1 MYLKRIEINGFKSF
15 ASRTEL
21 DFLPGVTA
29 VVGPNGSGKSNISD
43 AVRWV
48 LGEQSAKSLRG
59 AKMEDVIFAG
69 SISEHRKQFAE
80 VTLVLDNE
88 SGTVALPYQEI
99 NVTRRVTRNG
109 DSDYFLN
116 KKPCRL
122 KDVLDLF
129 MDTGLSRDA
138 FAIIGQGRV
147 EQVISGKPEERRSV
161 IEEAAGVLKYR
172 NRKKQAERKL
182 TDTETN
188 LSRVDDILYE
198 LGGRI
203 EPLRE
208 QASLAKE
215 FLVARERYD
224 FLERGI
230 IATEIEQ
237 YMTQLTDVS
246 TEIESCQAQ
255 LLAEQERL
263 QETVATRET
272 QETSLEEKRRLETE
286 MQDRLRLVSTKL
298 VEIEGALNLAKEREK
313 HGAEMKARLEQEVT
327 VAEQRVAQ
335 IEQEEQTVLKQ
346 QQETQ
351 QLYLQ
356 TVAKREQA
364 DAALSYSD
372 RDFEKEA
379 EQLRSEAFEVASR
392 LAATTNA
399 YHRAQQDLLHAEEQ
413 QRSFSENVGS
423 KQTDRSTY
431 EAETIRLAEQ
441 VEELRNRLE
450 TLRQEEK
457 TQQDQYR
464 QQQETLRQME
474 QSIIDLHRRRDKTED
489 RIEFLESVKAD
500 YSGYFGAVK
509 TVLKQRD
516 RIAGIHG
523 AVAELITV
531 PARFEAAIET
541 ALGGAMQNVVV
552 DTDVTGRKL
561 IQELRRLNAGRATF
575 MPLSSI
581 QRRELSASVQQS
593 VSGMPGY
600 LGVAS
605 QLVTTREDFTKLK
618 DNLLGTTLVV
628 ESLEQANAIARSTG
642 HRYRIV
648 TLEGDVVNVGGSMTG
663 GSRKK
668 GTPLFS
674 QSRELEE
681 LQAGLKQGQAVIREQ
696 ERRRDEM
703 KTAMQQLVG
712 SLETNTRD
720 IQLVQAQLES
730 VREAYTDA
738 KRSLAVTSS
747 ELSVHD
753 GQLTR
758 LAEQAAEAK
767 SIIVASER
775 DMERLTNRQA
785 ELRQAIDQLKEAQ
798 SRGAVAVEELKQQQA
813 EALLEERT
821 VSMTHDQIDR
831 EVTRLRETLSHA
843 KLERSHKRRDLK
855 HVLEGFDEAKID
867 ALHTEKTQMQQEQ
880 TSVEREL
887 THVTAEIQQAAEN
900 LRLLRIQEAK
910 LAEARQA
917 TTQRLDQARLTQG
930 RLSTRLETRHET
942 LEEMGLVAELI
953 QPLTISFEEAKE
965 ELHLL
970 KRQLEEIGI
979 VNLGAIEEF
988 AEVDQRFTF
997 LSTQRDDLVSAKTD
1011 LYAVIEEMDR
1021 EVIRLFKQT
1030 YTAVREHFRETFR
1043 ELFGGGEADLILVDP
1058 TDLLT
1063 SGIDIVAKPPGKKLQ
1078 NLSLL
1083 SGGERALTAIAL
1095 LFAILKTRPV
1105 PFCVLDEVEAALD
1118 EANVARFGEF
1128 VHQLARETQFIIIT
1142 HRKGTMESA
1151 DVLYGV
1157 TMQQNGISEVLSV
1170 KLEEARRT
1178 LSEEVEP
1185 KGIKK

>member
-263 QETVATRET
+263 QETIATRET

-457 TQQDQYR
+457 TQQDQHR

-681 LQAGLKQGQAVIREQ
+681 LQTGLKQGQAVIREQ

-712 SLETNTRD
+712 SLESNTRD

-738 KRSLAVTSS
+738 KRSLAVTAS

-767 SIIVASER
+767 SIIAASEQ

-887 THVTAEIQQAAEN
+887 TLVTAEIQQAAEN

-910 LAEARQA
+910 LAEARQG

>member
-59 AKMEDVIFAG
+59 GKMEDVIFAG
-69 SISEHRKQFAE
+69 SITEHRKQFAE

-99 NVTRRVTRNG
+99 NVTRRVSRNG

-147 EQVISGKPEERRSV
+147 EQVISGKPEERRAV

-188 LSRVDDILYE
+188 LSRVDDILFE

-230 IATEIEQ
+230 IATEIQQ
-237 YMTQLTDVS
+237 YKTQLADVS
-246 TEIESCQAQ
+246 TEIESCQTQ
-255 LLAEQERL
+255 LLTEQDRL
-263 QETVATRET
+263 QDTIATRET
-272 QETSLEEKRRLETE
+272 QETSLEETRRLETE
-286 MQDRLRLVSTKL
+286 MQDRLRLVSNKL

-313 HGAEMKARLEQEVT
+313 HGAEMKARLEQEVA

-335 IEQEEQTVLKQ
+335 IEQEEQAVLKQ
-346 QQETQ
+346 QQQTQ
-351 QLYLQ
+351 QLYLD
-356 TVAKREQA
+356 TVAQREQA

-392 LAATTNA
+392 LAASTNA
-399 YHRAQQDLLHAEEQ
+399 YHRAKQDLLHAEEQ
-413 QRSFSENVGS
+413 QISFSENVGS

-431 EAETIRLAEQ
+431 EAETIRLGQQ

-450 TLRQEEK
+450 TLRQEEHA
-457 TQQDQYR
+457 QQDQHR

-575 MPLSSI
+575 MPLASI
-581 QRRELSASVQQS
+581 QRRELSASVQES
-593 VSGMPGY
+593 LSGMSGY

-605 QLVTTREDFTKLK
+605 NLVTTREDF
-618 DNLLGTTLVV
+618 
-628 ESLEQANAIARSTG
+628 I
-642 HRYRIV
+642 
-648 TLEGDVVNVGGSMTG
+648 
-663 GSRKK
+663 
-668 GTPLFS
+668 
-674 QSRELEE
+674 
-681 LQAGLKQGQAVIREQ
+681 
-696 ERRRDEM
+696 
-703 KTAMQQLVG
+703 
-712 SLETNTRD
+712 ET
-720 IQLVQAQLES
+720 
-730 VREAYTDA
+730 
-738 KRSLAVTSS
+738 
-747 ELSVHD
+747 
-753 GQLTR
+753 
-758 LAEQAAEAK
+758 
-767 SIIVASER
+767 
-775 DMERLTNRQA
+775 
-785 ELRQAIDQLKEAQ
+785 
-798 SRGAVAVEELKQQQA
+798 
-813 EALLEERT
+813 
-821 VSMTHDQIDR
+821 
-831 EVTRLRETLSHA
+831 
-843 KLERSHKRRDLK
+843 
-855 HVLEGFDEAKID
+855 
-867 ALHTEKTQMQQEQ
+867 
-880 TSVEREL
+880 ERES
-887 THVTAEIQQAAEN
+887 AW
-900 LRLLRIQEAK
+900 
-910 LAEARQA
+910 
-917 TTQRLDQARLTQG
+917 DDSG
-930 RLSTRLETRHET
+930 R
-942 LEEMGLVAELI
+942 
-953 QPLTISFEEAKE
+953 
-965 ELHLL
+965 
-970 KRQLEEIGI
+970 GI
-979 VNLGAIEEF
+979 A
-988 AEVDQRFTF
+988 
-997 LSTQRDDLVSAKTD
+997 
-1011 LYAVIEEMDR
+1011 
-1021 EVIRLFKQT
+1021 
-1030 YTAVREHFRETFR
+1030 
-1043 ELFGGGEADLILVDP
+1043 
-1058 TDLLT
+1058 
-1063 SGIDIVAKPPGKKLQ
+1063 
-1078 NLSLL
+1078 
-1083 SGGERALTAIAL
+1083 
-1095 LFAILKTRPV
+1095 
-1105 PFCVLDEVEAALD
+1105 
-1118 EANVARFGEF
+1118 
-1128 VHQLARETQFIIIT
+1128 
-1142 HRKGTMESA
+1142 
-1151 DVLYGV
+1151 
-1157 TMQQNGISEVLSV
+1157 
-1170 KLEEARRT
+1170 
-1178 LSEEVEP
+1178 
-1185 KGIKK
+1185 

>member
-59 AKMEDVIFAG
+59 GKMEDVIFAG
-69 SISEHRKQFAE
+69 SITEHRKQFAE

-99 NVTRRVTRNG
+99 NVTRRVSRNG

-147 EQVISGKPEERRSV
+147 EQVISGKPEERRAV

-188 LSRVDDILYE
+188 LSRVDDILFE

-230 IATEIEQ
+230 LATEIQQ
-237 YMTQLTDVS
+237 YKTQLADVS
-246 TEIESCQAQ
+246 TEIESCQTQ
-255 LLAEQERL
+255 LLTEQDRL
-263 QETVATRET
+263 QDTIATRET
-272 QETSLEEKRRLETE
+272 QETSLEETRRLETE
-286 MQDRLRLVSTKL
+286 MQDRLRLVSNKL

-313 HGAEMKARLEQEVT
+313 HGAEMKARLEQEVA

-335 IEQEEQTVLKQ
+335 IEQEEQAVLKQ
-346 QQETQ
+346 QQQTQ
-351 QLYLQ
+351 QLYLD
-356 TVAKREQA
+356 TVAQREQA

-392 LAATTNA
+392 LAASTNA
-399 YHRAQQDLLHAEEQ
+399 YHRAKQDLLHAEEQ
-413 QRSFSENVGS
+413 QISFSENVGS

-431 EAETIRLAEQ
+431 EAETIRLGQQ

-450 TLRQEEK
+450 TLRQEEHA
-457 TQQDQYR
+457 QQDQHR

-575 MPLSSI
+575 MPLASI
-581 QRRELSASVQQS
+581 QRRELSASVQES
-593 VSGMPGY
+593 LSGMSGY

-605 QLVTTREDFTKLK
+605 NLVTTREDFIKLK
-618 DNLLGTTLVV
+618 ENLLGTTLVV
-628 ESLEQANAIARSTG
+628 ESLEQANTIARSTG

-681 LQAGLKQGQAVIREQ
+681 LQTGLKQGQAVIREQ

-703 KTAMQQLVG
+703 RTANAQLAG
-712 SLETNTRD
+712 SLEENVRN

-730 VREAYTDA
+730 VREAFTEA
-738 KRSLAVTSS
+738 KRSLAVTAS

-753 GQLTR
+753 GQLNR

-767 SIIVASER
+767 AIIATSEQ
-775 DMERLTNRQA
+775 DMEQLTKRQV
-785 ELRQAIDQLKEAQ
+785 ELRQALDQLKEAQ

-821 VSMTHDQIDR
+821 VSMTRDQIDR
-831 EVTRLRETLSHA
+831 EVMRLRETLSHA

-855 HVLEGFDEAKID
+855 HILEGFDEAKID
-867 ALHTEKTQMQQEQ
+867 ALHVEKMQMQQEQ
-880 TSVEREL
+880 TSVEHEL
-887 THVTAEIQQAAEN
+887 TLVTKKIRQAAED

-910 LAEARQA
+910 LTEARQA
-917 TTQRLDQARLTQG
+917 TTQRLDQARLAQG

-942 LEEMGLVAELI
+942 LEEMGLIADLI
-953 QPLTISFEEAKE
+953 QPLTTSFEEAKE

-997 LSTQRDDLVSAKTD
+997 LSTQRDDLVNAKTD

-1021 EVIRLFKQT
+1021 EVVRLFKQT

>member
-69 SISEHRKQFAE
+69 SVSEHRKQFAE

-99 NVTRRVTRNG
+99 NVTRRVSRNG

-172 NRKKQAERKL
+172 HRKKQAERKL

-188 LSRVDDILYE
+188 LSRVDDILFE

-208 QASLAKE
+208 QAALAKE
-215 FLVARERYD
+215 FLIARERFD
-224 FLERGI
+224 VLERGI
-230 IATEIEQ
+230 LATEIEQ
-237 YMTQLTDVS
+237 YTTQITDV
-246 TEIESCQAQ
+246 TREIESCQQQ
-255 LLAEQERL
+255 LTTEQERY
-263 QETVATRET
+263 QATVATRET
-272 QETSLEEKRRLETE
+272 QETNLEAVRRLETE
-286 MQDRLRLVSTKL
+286 MQERLRHVSTQL
-298 VEIEGALNLAKEREK
+298 VEIQGALNLAKEREK
-313 HGAEMKARLEQEVT
+313 HGTEMKRRLEQEV
-327 VAEQRVAQ
+327 AQSDQRVER
-335 IEQEEQTVLKQ
+335 IEQEVQVAIRQ
-346 QQETQ
+346 QQETDQ
-351 QLYLQ
+351 SYLAA
-356 TVAKREQA
+356 VKRREAA
-364 DAALSYSD
+364 DAAVSYSD

-379 EQLRSEAFEVASR
+379 ESLRSEAFEVASQ

-399 YHRAQQDLLHAEEQ
+399 YQRAKQDLLQAEEQ
-413 QRSFSENVGS
+413 QTSFSANVGT
-423 KQTDRSTY
+423 KQTARSTY
-431 EAETIRLAEQ
+431 EAETLRLADQ
-441 VEELRNRLE
+441 VEQLRHRLDR
-450 TLRQEEK
+450 LRQEEQALQ
-457 TQQDQYR
+457 TTHR
-464 QQQETLRQME
+464 QQQETIGQME
-474 QSIIDLHRRRDKTED
+474 QSIIDLYRRRDKTED

-509 TVLKQRD
+509 MVLKQRD
-516 RIAGIHG
+516 RIPGIHG

-531 PARFEAAIET
+531 PARYEAAIET

-552 DTDVTGRKL
+552 DTDATGRKL

-575 MPLSSI
+575 MPLGSI
-581 QRRELSASVQQS
+581 QRRELSPSVQTNLS
-593 VSGMPGY
+593 SMSGY

-605 QLVTTREDFTKLK
+605 DLVTTREEFVHLK
-618 DNLLGTTLVV
+618 QNLLGTTVVV
-628 ESLEQANAIARSTG
+628 ETLEQANGIARATG

-648 TLEGDVVNVGGSMTG
+648 TLDGDVVNVGGSMTG

-681 LQAGLKQGQAVIREQ
+681 LQTGLKQGQAVIKEQ
-696 ERRRDEM
+696 ERRRDDLTSTLKESVQ
-703 KTAMQQLVG
+703 TLADTGREIQAVQTE
-712 SLETNTRD
+712 LE
-720 IQLVQAQLES
+720 I
-730 VREAYTDA
+730 VREAFTDA
-738 KRSLAVTSS
+738 KRSLAVTDS

-753 GQLTR
+753 GQLHR
-758 LAEQAAEAK
+758 LVEQATEAK
-767 SIIVASER
+767 KIIKVSES
-775 DMERLTNRQA
+775 DIERLTKRQA
-785 ELRQAIDQLKEAQ
+785 ELRQTIDQLKEAQ

-821 VSMTHDQIDR
+821 VSMTKEQASR
-831 EVTRLRETLSHA
+831 EVERMQETLSHA

-855 HVLEGFDEAKID
+855 HVSEGFDEAKIE
-867 ALHTEKTQMQQEQ
+867 ALHAEQVQMQHEQ
-880 TSVEREL
+880 VTVEEKL
-887 THVTAEIQQAAEN
+887 TTVTKQIQQATEA
-900 LRLLRIQEAK
+900 LRLLRMQEAK
-910 LAEARQA
+910 LKEDQQV
-917 TTQRLDQARLTQG
+917 TTQRLDQARLAQG
-930 RLSTRLETRHET
+930 RLSTRLETRHEL
-942 LEEMGLVAELI
+942 LEEMGLVVDLME
-953 QPLTISFEEAKE
+953 PLTIPFEEAKE

-1011 LYAVIEEMDR
+1011 LYAVIDEMDR

-1030 YTAVREHFRETFR
+1030 YTSVREHFRETFR

-1128 VHQLARETQFIIIT
+1128 VHQLARDTQFIIIT

-1178 LSEEVEP
+1178 LSEEVES
-1185 KGIKK
+1185 KGIK

>member
-263 QETVATRET
+263 QETIATRET

-457 TQQDQYR
+457 TQQDQHR

-767 SIIVASER
+767 SIIAASEQ

-831 EVTRLRETLSHA
+831 EVTRLRETLNHA

-887 THVTAEIQQAAEN
+887 TLVTAEIQQAAEN

>member
-263 QETVATRET
+263 QETIATRET

-431 EAETIRLAEQ
+431 EAETIRLAQQ

-457 TQQDQYR
+457 TQQDQHR

-767 SIIVASER
+767 SIIAASER

-887 THVTAEIQQAAEN
+887 TLVTAEIQQAAEN

>member
-69 SISEHRKQFAE
+69 SISEQRKQFAE

-99 NVTRRVTRNG
+99 SVTRRVTRNG

-129 MDTGLSRDA
+129 LDTGLSRDA

-188 LSRVDDILYE
+188 LSRIDDILFE

-230 IATEIEQ
+230 IATEIQ
-237 YMTQLTDVS
+237 HYMTQLADVS
-246 TEIESCQAQ
+246 TEIEACQAQ
-255 LLAEQERL
+255 LLAEQDRL
-263 QETVATRET
+263 QGTIDTRET
-272 QETSLEEKRRLETE
+272 QEASLEETRRLETE
-286 MQDRLRLVSTKL
+286 MQDRLRHVSTKL

-313 HGAEMKARLEQEVT
+313 HGTEMKERLEQEVT

-335 IEQEEQTVLKQ
+335 IEQEEQTILKQ
-346 QQETQ
+346 QQQTH
-351 QLYLQ
+351 QLYLD
-356 TVAKREQA
+356 TVAQREKA

-399 YHRAQQDLLHAEEQ
+399 YHRAKQDLLHAEEQ
-413 QRSFSENVGS
+413 QHSFSENVGS

-431 EAETIRLAEQ
+431 EAETIRLGQQ
-441 VEELRNRLE
+441 VEELRDRLE
-450 TLRQEEK
+450 TLRQEEQA
-457 TQQDQYR
+457 QQERNR

-474 QSIIDLHRRRDKTED
+474 QSILDLHRRRDKTED

-516 RIAGIHG
+516 RMAGIHG

-541 ALGGAMQNVVV
+541 ALGGAMQNIVV
-552 DTDVTGRKL
+552 DTDATGRKL

-581 QRRELSASVQQS
+581 QRRELSTSVQES
-593 VSGMPGY
+593 LSSMPGY

-605 QLVTTREDFTKLK
+605 HLVTTREDFTKLK

-628 ESLEQANAIARSTG
+628 ESLEQANTIARSTG

-681 LQAGLKQGQAVIREQ
+681 LKTGLKQGQAVIREQ

-703 KTAMQQLVG
+703 RTAVKQLG
-712 SLETNTRD
+712 ESLEENVRD

-730 VREAYTDA
+730 VREAFTEA

-747 ELSVHD
+747 ELSVND
-753 GQLTR
+753 GQLNR

-767 SIIVASER
+767 TIIATSEQ
-775 DMERLTNRQA
+775 DMELLTNRQG
-785 ELRQAIDQLKEAQ
+785 ELRQALDQLKEAQ

-821 VSMTHDQIDR
+821 VSMTRDQIDR
-831 EVTRLRETLSHA
+831 EVMRLRETLSHA

-867 ALHTEKTQMQQEQ
+867 ALHAEKMQMEQEQ
-880 TSVEREL
+880 TAVEREL
-887 THVTAEIQQAAEN
+887 TLVTNKIKQAAES

-910 LAEARQA
+910 LTEARQG
-917 TTQRLDQARLTQG
+917 TTQRLDQARLAQG
-930 RLSTRLETRHET
+930 RLSTRLETRHEI
-942 LEEMGLVAELI
+942 LEEMGLIVDLI
-953 QPLTISFEEAKE
+953 QPLTTSFEEAKE

-997 LSTQRDDLVSAKTD
+997 LSAQRDDLVNAKTD

-1030 YTAVREHFRETFR
+1030 YTAVREHFRETFQ

-1178 LSEEVEP
+1178 LNEEAEP
-1185 KGIKK
+1185 KEIKK

>member
-69 SISEHRKQFAE
+69 SVSEHRKQFAE

-99 NVTRRVTRNG
+99 NVTRRVSRNG

-172 NRKKQAERKL
+172 HRKKQAERKL

-188 LSRVDDILYE
+188 LSRVDDILFE

-208 QASLAKE
+208 QAALAKE
-215 FLVARERYD
+215 FLIARERFD
-224 FLERGI
+224 VLERGI
-230 IATEIEQ
+230 LATEIEQ
-237 YMTQLTDVS
+237 YTTQITDV
-246 TEIESCQAQ
+246 TREIESCQQQ
-255 LLAEQERL
+255 LTTEQERY
-263 QETVATRET
+263 QATVATRET
-272 QETSLEEKRRLETE
+272 QETNLEAVRRLETE
-286 MQDRLRLVSTKL
+286 MQERLRHVSTQL
-298 VEIEGALNLAKEREK
+298 VEIQGALNLAKEREK
-313 HGAEMKARLEQEVT
+313 HGTEMKRRLEQEV
-327 VAEQRVAQ
+327 AQADQRVER
-335 IEQEEQTVLKQ
+335 IEQEVQVAIRQ
-346 QQETQ
+346 QQETDQ
-351 QLYLQ
+351 SYL
-356 TVAKREQA
+356 VAVKRREAA
-364 DAALSYSD
+364 DAAVSYSD

-379 EQLRSEAFEVASR
+379 ESLRSEAFEVASQ

-399 YHRAQQDLLHAEEQ
+399 YQRAKQDLLQAEEQ
-413 QRSFSENVGS
+413 QTSFSANVGT
-423 KQTDRSTY
+423 KQTARSTY
-431 EAETIRLAEQ
+431 EAETLRLADQ
-441 VEELRNRLE
+441 VEQLRHRLDR
-450 TLRQEEK
+450 LRQEEQALQ
-457 TQQDQYR
+457 TTHR
-464 QQQETLRQME
+464 QQQETIGQME
-474 QSIIDLHRRRDKTED
+474 QSIIDLYRRRDKTED

-509 TVLKQRD
+509 MVLKQRD
-516 RIAGIHG
+516 RIPGIHG

-531 PARFEAAIET
+531 PARYEAAIET

-552 DTDVTGRKL
+552 DTDATGRKL

-575 MPLSSI
+575 MPLGSI
-581 QRRELSASVQQS
+581 QRRELSPSVQTNLS
-593 VSGMPGY
+593 SMSGY

-605 QLVTTREDFTKLK
+605 DLVTTREEFVHLK
-618 DNLLGTTLVV
+618 QNLLGTTVVV
-628 ESLEQANAIARSTG
+628 ETLEQANGIARATG

-648 TLEGDVVNVGGSMTG
+648 TLDGDVVNVGGSMTG

-681 LQAGLKQGQAVIREQ
+681 LQTGLKQGQAVIKEQ
-696 ERRRDEM
+696 ERRRDDLTSTLKESVQ
-703 KTAMQQLVG
+703 TLADTGREIQAVQTEL
-712 SLETNTRD
+712 D
-720 IQLVQAQLES
+720 I
-730 VREAYTDA
+730 VREAFTDA
-738 KRSLAVTSS
+738 KRSLAVTDS

-753 GQLTR
+753 GQLHR
-758 LAEQAAEAK
+758 LVEQATEAK
-767 SIIVASER
+767 KIIKVSES
-775 DMERLTNRQA
+775 DIERLTKRQA
-785 ELRQAIDQLKEAQ
+785 ELRQTIDQLKEAQ

-821 VSMTHDQIDR
+821 VSMTKEQASR
-831 EVTRLRETLSHA
+831 EVERMQETLSHA

-855 HVLEGFDEAKID
+855 HVSEGFDEAKIE
-867 ALHTEKTQMQQEQ
+867 ALHAEQVQMQHEQ
-880 TSVEREL
+880 VTVEEKL
-887 THVTAEIQQAAEN
+887 TTVTKQIQQATEA
-900 LRLLRIQEAK
+900 LRLLRMQEAK
-910 LAEARQA
+910 LKEDQQV
-917 TTQRLDQARLTQG
+917 TTQRLDQARLAQG
-930 RLSTRLETRHET
+930 RLSTRLETRHEL
-942 LEEMGLVAELI
+942 LEEMGLVVDLME
-953 QPLTISFEEAKE
+953 PLTIPFEEAKE

-970 KRQLEEIGI
+970 KRQIEEIGI

-1011 LYAVIEEMDR
+1011 LYAVIDEMDR

-1030 YTAVREHFRETFR
+1030 YTSVREHFRETFR

-1128 VHQLARETQFIIIT
+1128 VHQLARDTQFIIIT

-1178 LSEEVEP
+1178 LSEEVES
-1185 KGIKK
+1185 KGIK

>member
-263 QETVATRET
+263 QETIATRET

-356 TVAKREQA
+356 AVAKREQA

-431 EAETIRLAEQ
+431 EAETIRLAQQ

-457 TQQDQYR
+457 TQQDQHR

-681 LQAGLKQGQAVIREQ
+681 LQTGLKQGQAVIREQ

-712 SLETNTRD
+712 SLESNTRD

-738 KRSLAVTSS
+738 KRSLAVTAS

-767 SIIVASER
+767 SIIAASEQ

-887 THVTAEIQQAAEN
+887 TLVTAEIQQAAEN

-910 LAEARQA
+910 LAEARQG

-1128 VHQLARETQFIIIT
+1128 VHQLARDTQFIIIT

>member
-215 FLVARERYD
+215 FLVARERYE

-263 QETVATRET
+263 QETIATRET

-335 IEQEEQTVLKQ
+335 IEREEQTVLKQ

-457 TQQDQYR
+457 TQQDQHR

-767 SIIVASER
+767 SIIAASER

-887 THVTAEIQQAAEN
+887 TLVTAEIQQAAEN

>member
-335 IEQEEQTVLKQ
+335 IEQEEQAVLKQ

-457 TQQDQYR
+457 TQKDQHR

-767 SIIVASER
+767 SIIAASER

>member
-263 QETVATRET
+263 QETIATRET

-327 VAEQRVAQ
+327 VVEQRVAQ

-431 EAETIRLAEQ
+431 EAETIRLAQQ

-457 TQQDQYR
+457 TQQDQHR

-681 LQAGLKQGQAVIREQ
+681 LQTGLKQGQAVIREQ

-712 SLETNTRD
+712 SLESNTRD

-738 KRSLAVTSS
+738 KRSLAVTAS

-767 SIIVASER
+767 SIIAASEQ

-887 THVTAEIQQAAEN
+887 TLVTAEIQQAAEN

-910 LAEARQA
+910 LAEARQG

-1128 VHQLARETQFIIIT
+1128 VHQLARDTQFIIIT

>member
-263 QETVATRET
+263 QETIATRET

-457 TQQDQYR
+457 TQQDQHR
-464 QQQETLRQME
+464 QQQDTLRQME

-767 SIIVASER
+767 SIIAASEQ

>member
-172 NRKKQAERKL
+172 HRKKQAERKL

-188 LSRVDDILYE
+188 LSRVDDILFE

-208 QASLAKE
+208 QAALAKE
-215 FLVARERYD
+215 FLLARERYD

-230 IATEIEQ
+230 IATEIQQ
-237 YMTQLTDVS
+237 YTSQLTEV
-246 TEIESCQAQ
+246 TAEIEACQAQ
-255 LLAEQERL
+255 LLAEQERFQTTVTTREA
-263 QETVATRET
+263 QETKLEAT
-272 QETSLEEKRRLETE
+272 RRLETE
-286 MQDRLRLVSTKL
+286 LQERLRHVSTKL
-298 VEIEGALNLAKEREK
+298 VEIEGSLNLAKEREK
-313 HGAEMKARLEQEVT
+313 HGTEMKQRLEQEVA
-327 VAEQRVAQ
+327 VAEQRVLD
-335 IEQEEQTVLKQ
+335 IEQEEQALVLR
-346 QQETQ
+346 QQETNQRYLETVQ
-351 QLYLQ
+351 Q
-356 TVAKREQA
+356 REAA

-372 RDFEKEA
+372 HDFEKEA

-399 YHRAQQDLLHAEEQ
+399 YHRAKQDLLHAEEQ
-413 QRSFSENVGS
+413 QQRFSENVGS
-423 KQTDRSTY
+423 KQTARSTY
-431 EAETIRLAEQ
+431 EAETLRLEEQ
-441 VEELRNRLE
+441 VEQLRTRLE
-450 TLRQEEK
+450 TLRHEEN
-457 TQQDQYR
+457 THQQTYR
-464 QQQETLRQME
+464 QYQETIVQMN
-474 QSIIDLHRRRDKTED
+474 QSILDLHRRRDKTED

-509 TVLKQRD
+509 TVLKQRE
-516 RIAGIHG
+516 RISGIHG

-531 PARFEAAIET
+531 PARYEAAIET
-541 ALGGAMQNVVV
+541 ALGGAMQNIVV
-552 DTDVTGRKL
+552 DTDGTGRKL

-581 QRRELSASVQQS
+581 QRRELSGSVRQNLS
-593 VSGMPGY
+593 NMSGY

-605 QLVTTREDFTKLK
+605 DLVTTRDEFTKLK
-618 DNLLGTTLVV
+618 ENLLGTTLVV
-628 ESLEQANAIARSTG
+628 ESLEQANAIARTTG

-648 TLEGDVVNVGGSMTG
+648 TLDGDVVNVGGSMTG

-681 LQAGLKQGQAVIREQ
+681 LQTGLKQGQAVIREQ
-696 ERRRDEM
+696 ERRRDDMTVTLNELKATLE
-703 KTAMQQLVG
+703 KTVQ
-712 SLETNTRD
+712 D
-720 IQLVQAQLES
+720 IQAVQVELES
-730 VREAYTDA
+730 VREAWTDA
-738 KRSLAVTSS
+738 KRSLAVTAS

-753 GQLTR
+753 GQLNR
-758 LAEQAAEAK
+758 LTEQATEAK
-767 SIIVASER
+767 AIIQTSER
-775 DMERLTNRQA
+775 DIEQLTVRQT
-785 ELRQAIDQLKEAQ
+785 ELRQTIDQLKAAQ
-798 SRGAVAVEELKQQQA
+798 SRGAVAIEELKQQQA

-821 VSMTHDQIDR
+821 ASMTRDQIDR
-831 EVTRLRETLSHA
+831 EVERLQQTLTHA

-855 HVLEGFDEAKID
+855 HILEGFDEAKIG
-867 ALHTEKTQMQQEQ
+867 ALHAEQALMQDEQ
-880 TSVEREL
+880 VSVEQEL
-887 THVTAEIQQAAEN
+887 ALVTKEIQEAAEG

-910 LAEARQA
+910 LKEEQQG

-930 RLSTRLETRHET
+930 RLSTRLETRQET
-942 LEEMGLVAELI
+942 LEEMGLIADLI
-953 QPLTISFEEAKE
+953 QPLTIPFDEAKE

-1011 LYAVIEEMDR
+1011 LYGIIEEMDR

-1178 LSEEVEP
+1178 LSEEVES

>member
-263 QETVATRET
+263 QETIATRET

-457 TQQDQYR
+457 TQQDQHR

-767 SIIVASER
+767 SIIAASER

-887 THVTAEIQQAAEN
+887 TLVTAEIQQAAEN

>member
-69 SISEHRKQFAE
+69 SISEQRKQFAE

-99 NVTRRVTRNG
+99 SVTRRVTRNG

-129 MDTGLSRDA
+129 LDTGLSRDA

-188 LSRVDDILYE
+188 LSRIDDILFE

-230 IATEIEQ
+230 IATEIQ
-237 YMTQLTDVS
+237 HYMTQLADVS
-246 TEIESCQAQ
+246 TEIEACQAQ
-255 LLAEQERL
+255 LLAEQDRL
-263 QETVATRET
+263 QGTIDTRET
-272 QETSLEEKRRLETE
+272 QEASLEETRRLETE
-286 MQDRLRLVSTKL
+286 MQDRLRHVSTKL

-313 HGAEMKARLEQEVT
+313 HGTEMKERLEQEVT

-335 IEQEEQTVLKQ
+335 IEQEEQTILKQ
-346 QQETQ
+346 QQQTH
-351 QLYLQ
+351 QLYLD
-356 TVAKREQA
+356 TVAQREKA

-399 YHRAQQDLLHAEEQ
+399 YHRAKQDLLHAEEQ
-413 QRSFSENVGS
+413 QHSFSENVGS

-431 EAETIRLAEQ
+431 EAETIRLGQQ
-441 VEELRNRLE
+441 VEELRDRLE
-450 TLRQEEK
+450 TLRQEEQA
-457 TQQDQYR
+457 QQERNR

-474 QSIIDLHRRRDKTED
+474 QSILDLHRRRDKTED

-516 RIAGIHG
+516 RMAGIHG

-541 ALGGAMQNVVV
+541 ALGGAMQNIVV
-552 DTDVTGRKL
+552 DTDATGRKL

-581 QRRELSASVQQS
+581 QRRELSTSVQES
-593 VSGMPGY
+593 LSSMPGY

-605 QLVTTREDFTKLK
+605 HLVTTREDFTKLK

-628 ESLEQANAIARSTG
+628 ESLEQANTIARSTG

-681 LQAGLKQGQAVIREQ
+681 LKTGLKQGQAVIREQ

-703 KTAMQQLVG
+703 RTAVKQLG
-712 SLETNTRD
+712 ESLEENVRD

-730 VREAYTDA
+730 VREAFTEA

-753 GQLTR
+753 GQLNR
-758 LAEQAAEAK
+758 LAEQVAEAK
-767 SIIVASER
+767 TIIATSEQ
-775 DMERLTNRQA
+775 DMELLTNRQG
-785 ELRQAIDQLKEAQ
+785 ELRQALDQLKEAQ

-821 VSMTHDQIDR
+821 VSMTRDQIDR
-831 EVTRLRETLSHA
+831 EVIRLRETLSHA

-867 ALHTEKTQMQQEQ
+867 ALHAEKMQMEQEQ
-880 TSVEREL
+880 TAVEREL
-887 THVTAEIQQAAEN
+887 TLVTNKIKQAAES

-910 LAEARQA
+910 LTEARQG
-917 TTQRLDQARLTQG
+917 TTQRLDQARLAQG

-942 LEEMGLVAELI
+942 LEEMGLIVDLI
-953 QPLTISFEEAKE
+953 QPLTTSFEEAKE

-997 LSTQRDDLVSAKTD
+997 LSTQRDDLVNAKTD

-1178 LSEEVEP
+1178 LSEEAEP
-1185 KGIKK
+1185 KEIKK

>member
-263 QETVATRET
+263 QETIATRET

-431 EAETIRLAEQ
+431 EAETIRLAQQ

-457 TQQDQYR
+457 TQQDQHR
-464 QQQETLRQME
+464 QQQETLRQTD

-681 LQAGLKQGQAVIREQ
+681 LQTGLKQGQAVIREQ

-703 KTAMQQLVG
+703 KTAMQQLVD

-738 KRSLAVTSS
+738 KRSLAVTAS

-767 SIIVASER
+767 SIIAASEQ
-775 DMERLTNRQA
+775 DIEQLTNRQA

-880 TSVEREL
+880 ASVEREL
-887 THVTAEIQQAAEN
+887 TLVTAEIQQAAEN

-910 LAEARQA
+910 LTEARQG

-1011 LYAVIEEMDR
+1011 LYVVIEEMDR

>member
-69 SISEHRKQFAE
+69 SMSEHRKQFAE

-88 SGTVALPYQEI
+88 SGTVALPYQELS
-99 NVTRRVTRNG
+99 VTRRVSRNG

-172 NRKKQAERKL
+172 HRKKQAERKL
-182 TDTETN
+182 SDTETN
-188 LSRVDDILYE
+188 LSRVDDILFE

-215 FLVARERYD
+215 YLIARDRFE

-230 IATEIEQ
+230 IAEEIQ
-237 YMTQLTDVS
+237 GYMTQLTQL
-246 TEIESCQAQ
+246 TMEIETLDQQ
-255 LLAEQERL
+255 LGTEQERL
-263 QETVATRET
+263 QQTQAARET
-272 QETSLEEKRRLETE
+272 QEAGLEEIRRMETD
-286 MQDRLRLVSTKL
+286 MQERLRHVSTTL
-298 VEIEGALNLAKEREK
+298 VEIQGSLNLAKEREK
-313 HGAEMKARLEQEVT
+313 HGTQMKERLEQEVAT
-327 VAEQRVAQ
+327 LEARVAQ
-335 IEQEEQTVLKQ
+335 IDGEAKKAALLRE
-346 QQETQ
+346 ETQ
-351 QLYLQ
+351 QAHMG
-356 TVAKREQA
+356 TVKRREQA
-364 DAALSYSD
+364 DAALTYSD

-392 LAATTNA
+392 LAATNNA
-399 YHRAQQDLLHAEEQ
+399 YNRAKQDLHDAEALRRTFTEGAGTKQSVRSAYEADVTRLEAAVKEARQQLDLLVEQEAHSERERQEQ
-413 QRSFSENVGS
+413 Q
-423 KQTDRSTY
+423 T
-431 EAETIRLAEQ
+431 TISQ
-441 VEELRNRLE
+441 VER
-450 TLRQEEK
+450 
-457 TQQDQYR
+457 
-464 QQQETLRQME
+464 
-474 QSIIDLHRRRDKTED
+474 SIVDLHRRRDKTED

-509 TVLKQRD
+509 TILKQRE
-516 RIAGIHG
+516 RVSGIHG
-523 AVAELITV
+523 AVAELISV
-531 PARFEAAIET
+531 PARYEAAIET

-552 DTDVTGRKL
+552 DTDATGRTL

-581 QRRELSASVQQS
+581 QRRDLNQSVRDQLSAMQ
-593 VSGMPGY
+593 GY
-600 LGVAS
+600 IGVAS
-605 QLVTTREDFTKLK
+605 ELVTTTDELTKLK
-618 DNLLGTTLVV
+618 QNLLGTTLVV
-628 ESLEQANAIARSTG
+628 ESLEQANAIARATG
-642 HRYRIV
+642 HRYRLV
-648 TLEGDVVNVGGSMTG
+648 TLDGDVVNVGGSMTG

-674 QSRELEE
+674 QSRELDE
-681 LQAGLKQGQAVIREQ
+681 LREGLTQGQAVIREQ
-696 ERRRDEM
+696 ERRLAEMKVAGEQLNATLETLAQDMKTIRTTLESLRDELTEA
-703 KTAMQQLVG
+703 KHGLAITA
-712 SLETNTRD
+712 
-720 IQLVQAQLES
+720 
-730 VREAYTDA
+730 
-738 KRSLAVTSS
+738 S
-747 ELSVHD
+747 ELSVQD
-753 GQLTR
+753 GQLQR
-758 LAEQAAEAK
+758 LAEQ
-767 SIIVASER
+767 ER
-775 DMERLTNRQA
+775 DAKATIEQA
-785 ELRQAIDQLKEAQ
+785 EHDIAKLTKRQQELRRDLDQLKEAQ
-798 SRGAVAVEELKQQQA
+798 ARGAVTIDELKQQQA
-813 EALLEERT
+813 DALLEERT
-821 VSMTHDQIDR
+821 MALKFDQVNR
-831 EVTRLRETLSHA
+831 EVERIEESLNHT
-843 KLERSHKRRDLK
+843 KLERSHKRRDLR
-855 HVLEGFDEAKID
+855 HVLEGFGEDQIV
-867 ALHTEKTQMQQEQ
+867 ALHAEQTQMLQEQATVEQELKAITERIQQEG
-880 TSVEREL
+880 
-887 THVTAEIQQAAEN
+887 EN
-900 LRLLRIQEAK
+900 LRLLRIREAK
-910 LAEARQA
+910 LKEEQQTAKYQ
-917 TTQRLDQARLTQG
+917 LDQARLSQG
-930 RLSTRLETRHET
+930 RISTRLETRQET
-942 LEEMGLVAELI
+942 LDEMGLILELI
-953 QPLTISFEEAKE
+953 EPLTIPFEEAKE

-979 VNLGAIEEF
+979 VNIGAIEEF

-997 LSTQRDDLVSAKTD
+997 LSTQRDDLVTAKTD
-1011 LYAVIEEMDR
+1011 LYAVIDEMDR
-1021 EVIRLFKQT
+1021 EVVRLFKQT
-1030 YTAVREHFRETFR
+1030 FTAVREHFRETFR

-1058 TDLLT
+1058 SDLLT

-1128 VHQLARETQFIIIT
+1128 VHQLARDTQFIIIT

-1178 LSEEVEP
+1178 LSEEVES
-1185 KGIKK
+1185 KELKR

>member
-263 QETVATRET
+263 QETIATRET

-431 EAETIRLAEQ
+431 EAETIRLAQQ

-457 TQQDQYR
+457 TQQDQHR

-681 LQAGLKQGQAVIREQ
+681 LQTGLKQGQAVIREQ

-712 SLETNTRD
+712 SLESNTRD

-738 KRSLAVTSS
+738 KRSLAVTAS

-758 LAEQAAEAK
+758 LAEQATEAK
-767 SIIVASER
+767 SIIAASEQ

-887 THVTAEIQQAAEN
+887 TLVTAEIQQAAEN

-910 LAEARQA
+910 LAEARQG

-1128 VHQLARETQFIIIT
+1128 VHQLARDTQFIIIT

>member
-172 NRKKQAERKL
+172 HRKKQAERKL

-188 LSRVDDILYE
+188 LSRVDDILFE

-208 QASLAKE
+208 QAALAKE
-215 FLVARERYD
+215 FLLARERYD

-230 IATEIEQ
+230 IATEIQQ
-237 YMTQLTDVS
+237 YTSQLTEV
-246 TEIESCQAQ
+246 TAEIEACQAQ
-255 LLAEQERL
+255 LLAEQERFQTTVTTREA
-263 QETVATRET
+263 QETKLEAT
-272 QETSLEEKRRLETE
+272 RRLETE
-286 MQDRLRLVSTKL
+286 LQERLRHVSTKL
-298 VEIEGALNLAKEREK
+298 VEIEGSLNLAKEREK
-313 HGAEMKARLEQEVT
+313 HGTEMKQRLEQEVA
-327 VAEQRVAQ
+327 VAEQRVLD
-335 IEQEEQTVLKQ
+335 IEQEEQALVLR
-346 QQETQ
+346 QQETNHRYLETVQ
-351 QLYLQ
+351 Q
-356 TVAKREQA
+356 REAA

-399 YHRAQQDLLHAEEQ
+399 YHRAKQDLLHAEEQ
-413 QRSFSENVGS
+413 QQRFSENVGS
-423 KQTDRSTY
+423 KQTARSTY
-431 EAETIRLAEQ
+431 EAETLRLEEQ
-441 VEELRNRLE
+441 VEQLRTRLE
-450 TLRQEEK
+450 TLRHEEN
-457 TQQDQYR
+457 THQQTYR
-464 QQQETLRQME
+464 QYQETIVQMN
-474 QSIIDLHRRRDKTED
+474 QSILDLHRRRDKTED

-509 TVLKQRD
+509 TVLKQRE
-516 RIAGIHG
+516 RISGIHG

-531 PARFEAAIET
+531 PARYEAAIET
-541 ALGGAMQNVVV
+541 ALGGAMQNIVV
-552 DTDVTGRKL
+552 DTDGTGRKL

-581 QRRELSASVQQS
+581 QRRELSGSVRQNLS
-593 VSGMPGY
+593 NMSGY

-605 QLVTTREDFTKLK
+605 DLVTARDEFTKLK
-618 DNLLGTTLVV
+618 ENLLGTTLVV
-628 ESLEQANAIARSTG
+628 ESLEQANTIARTTG

-648 TLEGDVVNVGGSMTG
+648 TLDGDVVNVGGSMTG

-681 LQAGLKQGQAVIREQ
+681 LQTGLKQGQAVIREQ
-696 ERRRDEM
+696 ERRRDDMTVTLNELKATLE
-703 KTAMQQLVG
+703 KTVQ
-712 SLETNTRD
+712 D
-720 IQLVQAQLES
+720 IQSVQVELES
-730 VREAYTDA
+730 VREAWTDA
-738 KRSLAVTSS
+738 KRSLAVTAS

-753 GQLTR
+753 GQLNR
-758 LAEQAAEAK
+758 LTEQATEAK
-767 SIIVASER
+767 AIIQTSER
-775 DMERLTNRQA
+775 DIEQLTVRQT
-785 ELRQAIDQLKEAQ
+785 ELRQTIDQLKAAQ
-798 SRGAVAVEELKQQQA
+798 SRGAVAIEELKQQQA

-821 VSMTHDQIDR
+821 ASMTRDQIDR
-831 EVTRLRETLSHA
+831 EVERLQQTLTHA

-855 HVLEGFDEAKID
+855 HVLEGFDEAKIG
-867 ALHTEKTQMQQEQ
+867 ALHAEQALMQDEQ
-880 TSVEREL
+880 VSVEQEL
-887 THVTAEIQQAAEN
+887 ALVTKEIQEAAEG

-910 LAEARQA
+910 LKEEQQG

-930 RLSTRLETRHET
+930 RLSTRLETRQET
-942 LEEMGLVAELI
+942 LEEMGLIADLI
-953 QPLTISFEEAKE
+953 QPLTIPFDEAKE

-1011 LYAVIEEMDR
+1011 LYGIIEEMDR

-1178 LSEEVEP
+1178 LSEEVES

>member
-263 QETVATRET
+263 QETIATRET

-431 EAETIRLAEQ
+431 EAETIRLAQQ

-457 TQQDQYR
+457 TQQDQHR

-681 LQAGLKQGQAVIREQ
+681 LQTGLKQGQAVIREQ

-712 SLETNTRD
+712 SLESNTRD

-738 KRSLAVTSS
+738 KRSLAVTAS

-767 SIIVASER
+767 SIIAASEQ

-887 THVTAEIQQAAEN
+887 TLVTAEIQQAAEN

-910 LAEARQA
+910 LAEARQG

-1128 VHQLARETQFIIIT
+1128 VHQLARDTQFIIIT

>member
-69 SISEHRKQFAE
+69 SVSEHRKQFAE

-99 NVTRRVTRNG
+99 NVTRRVSRNG

-172 NRKKQAERKL
+172 HRKKQAERKL

-188 LSRVDDILYE
+188 LSRVDDILFE

-208 QASLAKE
+208 QAALAKE
-215 FLVARERYD
+215 FLIARERFD
-224 FLERGI
+224 VLERGI
-230 IATEIEQ
+230 LATEIEQ
-237 YMTQLTDVS
+237 YTTQITDV
-246 TEIESCQAQ
+246 TREIESCQQQ
-255 LLAEQERL
+255 LTTEQERY
-263 QETVATRET
+263 QATVATRET
-272 QETSLEEKRRLETE
+272 QETNLEAVRRLETE
-286 MQDRLRLVSTKL
+286 MQERLRHVSTQL
-298 VEIEGALNLAKEREK
+298 VEIQGALNLAKEREK
-313 HGAEMKARLEQEVT
+313 HGTEMKRRLEQEV
-327 VAEQRVAQ
+327 AQADQRVER
-335 IEQEEQTVLKQ
+335 IEQEVQVAIRQ
-346 QQETQ
+346 QQETDQ
-351 QLYLQ
+351 SYLAA
-356 TVAKREQA
+356 VKRREAA
-364 DAALSYSD
+364 DAAVSYSD

-379 EQLRSEAFEVASR
+379 ESLRSEAFEVASQ

-399 YHRAQQDLLHAEEQ
+399 YQRAKQDLLQAEEQ
-413 QRSFSENVGS
+413 QTSFSANVGT
-423 KQTDRSTY
+423 KQTARSTY
-431 EAETIRLAEQ
+431 EAETLRLADQ
-441 VEELRNRLE
+441 VEQLRHRLDR
-450 TLRQEEK
+450 LRQEEQALQ
-457 TQQDQYR
+457 TTHR
-464 QQQETLRQME
+464 QQQETIGQME
-474 QSIIDLHRRRDKTED
+474 QSIIDLYRRRDKTED

-509 TVLKQRD
+509 MVLKQRD
-516 RIAGIHG
+516 RIPGIHG

-531 PARFEAAIET
+531 PARYEAAIET

-552 DTDVTGRKL
+552 DTDATGRKL

-575 MPLSSI
+575 MPLGSI
-581 QRRELSASVQQS
+581 QRRELSPSVQTNLS
-593 VSGMPGY
+593 SMSGY

-605 QLVTTREDFTKLK
+605 DLVTTREEFVHLK
-618 DNLLGTTLVV
+618 QNLLGTTVVV
-628 ESLEQANAIARSTG
+628 ETLEQANGIARATG

-648 TLEGDVVNVGGSMTG
+648 TLDGDVVNVGGSMTG

-681 LQAGLKQGQAVIREQ
+681 LQTGLKQGQAVIKEQ
-696 ERRRDEM
+696 ERRRDDLTSTLKESVQ
-703 KTAMQQLVG
+703 TLADTGREIQAVQTEL
-712 SLETNTRD
+712 D
-720 IQLVQAQLES
+720 I
-730 VREAYTDA
+730 VREAFTDA
-738 KRSLAVTSS
+738 KRSLAVTDS

-753 GQLTR
+753 GQLHR
-758 LAEQAAEAK
+758 LVEQATEAK
-767 SIIVASER
+767 KIIKVSES
-775 DMERLTNRQA
+775 DIERLTKRQA
-785 ELRQAIDQLKEAQ
+785 ELRQTIDQLKEAQ

-821 VSMTHDQIDR
+821 VSMTKEQASR
-831 EVTRLRETLSHA
+831 EVERMQETLSHA

-855 HVLEGFDEAKID
+855 HVSEGFDEAKIE
-867 ALHTEKTQMQQEQ
+867 ALHAEQVQMQHEKV
-880 TSVEREL
+880 TVEEKL
-887 THVTAEIQQAAEN
+887 TTVTKQIQQATEA
-900 LRLLRIQEAK
+900 LRLLRMQEAK
-910 LAEARQA
+910 LKEDQQV
-917 TTQRLDQARLTQG
+917 TTQRLDQARLAQG
-930 RLSTRLETRHET
+930 RLSTRLETRHEL
-942 LEEMGLVAELI
+942 LEEMGLVVDLME
-953 QPLTISFEEAKE
+953 PLTIPFEEAKE

-1011 LYAVIEEMDR
+1011 LYAVIDEMDR

-1030 YTAVREHFRETFR
+1030 YTSVREHFRETFR

-1128 VHQLARETQFIIIT
+1128 VHQLARDTQFIIIT

-1178 LSEEVEP
+1178 LSEEVES
-1185 KGIKK
+1185 KGIK

>member
-59 AKMEDVIFAG
+59 GKMEDVIFAG
-69 SISEHRKQFAE
+69 SITEHRKQFAE

-99 NVTRRVTRNG
+99 NVTRRVSRNG

-147 EQVISGKPEERRSV
+147 EQVISGKPEERRTV

-188 LSRVDDILYE
+188 LSRVDDILFE

-230 IATEIEQ
+230 IATEIQQ
-237 YMTQLTDVS
+237 YKTQLADVS
-246 TEIESCQAQ
+246 TEIESCQTQ
-255 LLAEQERL
+255 LLTEQDRL
-263 QETVATRET
+263 QDTIATRET
-272 QETSLEEKRRLETE
+272 QETSLEQTRRLETE
-286 MQDRLRLVSTKL
+286 MQDRLRLVSNKL

-313 HGAEMKARLEQEVT
+313 HGAEMKARLEQEVA

-335 IEQEEQTVLKQ
+335 IEQEEQTVLRQ
-346 QQETQ
+346 QQQTQ
-351 QLYLQ
+351 QLYLD
-356 TVAKREQA
+356 TVAQREQA

-392 LAATTNA
+392 LAAATNA
-399 YHRAQQDLLHAEEQ
+399 YHRAKQDLLHAEEQ
-413 QRSFSENVGS
+413 QISFSKNVGS

-431 EAETIRLAEQ
+431 EAETIRLEQQ

-450 TLRQEEK
+450 TLRQEEHA
-457 TQQDQYR
+457 QQDRHR
-464 QQQETLRQME
+464 QQQETFRQME

-581 QRRELSASVQQS
+581 QRRELSTSVQES
-593 VSGMPGY
+593 LSGMSGY

-605 QLVTTREDFTKLK
+605 NLVTTREDFTKLK

-681 LQAGLKQGQAVIREQ
+681 LQTGLKQGQAVIREQ

-703 KTAMQQLVG
+703 RTAITQLAG
-712 SLETNTRD
+712 LLEENIRN

-730 VREAYTDA
+730 VREAWTDA
-738 KRSLAVTSS
+738 KRSLAVTAS

-753 GQLTR
+753 GQLNR
-758 LAEQAAEAK
+758 LAEQATEAK
-767 SIIVASER
+767 TIIATSEQ
-775 DMERLTNRQA
+775 DMEQLTKRQG
-785 ELRQAIDQLKEAQ
+785 ELRQALDQLKEAQ

-821 VSMTHDQIDR
+821 ISMTRDQIDR

-867 ALHTEKTQMQQEQ
+867 ALHVEKMQMQQEQ
-880 TSVEREL
+880 TSVEHEL
-887 THVTAEIQQAAEN
+887 TLVTKKIQQAAED
-900 LRLLRIQEAK
+900 LRLLRIQEAQ
-910 LAEARQA
+910 LTEARQR
-917 TTQRLDQARLTQG
+917 TTQRLDQARLAQG

-942 LEEMGLVAELI
+942 LEEMGLVADLI
-953 QPLTISFEEAKE
+953 QPLTTSFEEAKE

-1021 EVIRLFKQT
+1021 EVVRLFKQT

>member
-263 QETVATRET
+263 QETIATRET

-457 TQQDQYR
+457 TQQDQHR

-767 SIIVASER
+767 SIIAASER
-775 DMERLTNRQA
+775 NMERLTNRQA

-887 THVTAEIQQAAEN
+887 TLVTAEIQQAAEN